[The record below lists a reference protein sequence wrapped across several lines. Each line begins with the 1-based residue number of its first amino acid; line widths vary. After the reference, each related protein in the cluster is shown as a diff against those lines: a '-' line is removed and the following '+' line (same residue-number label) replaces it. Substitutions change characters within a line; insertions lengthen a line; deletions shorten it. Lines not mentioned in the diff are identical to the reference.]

1 MYRDP
6 LISLFSYTARRF
18 VYRIQI
24 VPGSDF
30 RSWSRPS
37 FFSNHFSRFT
47 SKKNC
52 LPEANSRFYVLL
64 NQTNQKKKE
73 RFIFESTFIQVSIF
87 LTKSIVRLRKSTL
100 IAISMRF
107 LHSSPELHFSGWKF
121 CSSLLL
127 ENGFLRFFYIG
138 KKNNGVFKAISGKNF
153 TY

>member
-64 NQTNQKKKE
+64 NQTNKKKEE

-121 CSSLLL
+121 CLSLLA
-127 ENGFLRFFYIG
+127 ENVFFGFFLLLSVYSSH
-138 KKNNGVFKAISGKNF
+138 VFII
-153 TY
+153 